1 MVCTIPHAHREGKR
15 MLTNLF
21 AGLFHKRCPFCKQEV
36 DAQGNGAVRRLGKW
50 CCSELHADLYELEL
64 YEVLRSVHRHHAAC
78 HGEHVPLPEA
88 LGMHFSPGP
97 CVELVHAEDYERCAS
112 AHA

>member
-1 MVCTIPHAHREGKR
+1 

-21 AGLFHKRCPFCKQEV
+21 AGLFHKRCPLCKQEAH
-36 DAQGNGAVRRLGKW
+36 AQGDGAVRRFGKW
-50 CCSELHADLYELEL
+50 FCSELHADLYELEL
-64 YEVLRSVHRHHAAC
+64 YEALRSVHWRHAAC

-88 LGMHFSPGP
+88 LGMPFVPEL
-97 CVELVHAEDYERCAS
+97 CVELVHAEDHERCAS